1 MLRPSGLKKCYV
13 SQSLMRMIKETINIQ
28 TTFSLFKVNF
38 SGTFHRD
45 YASFVI
51 VSRAIR
57 KTSIFK

>member
-45 YASFVI
+45 YASLLLFLE
-51 VSRAIR
+51 R
-57 KTSIFK
+57 